1 MVRRLVTATAVLTLA
16 ALAGCG
22 GATTGTVSGE
32 VTLDDQPLKEG
43 LIRFVPA
50 DGKTAGPDA
59 PITDG
64 KFSVSGVPVGEVKV
78 EITSFKVTGT
88 RKVYDTPDS
97 PTVDVGKQII
107 PPRYNTQT
115 ELKMTVQGGSQEKK
129 FTLKGK

>member
-1 MVRRLVTATAVLTLA
+1 MIRRLVTATAVLTLA
-16 ALAGCG
+16 LAGCG
-22 GATTGTVSGE
+22 GASTGTVSGE
-32 VTLDDQPLKEG
+32 VTLDDHPLKEG
-43 LIRFVPA
+43 RIRFVPA
-50 DGKTAGPDA
+50 DGKTEGLDG

-64 KFSVSGVPVGEVKV
+64 KFSVSGVPVGDVKV
-78 EITSFKVTGT
+78 EVTSFKVTGT

-129 FTLKGK
+129 FALKGK